1 MVGMINIESREQAA
15 LRLQAGQAVGRM
27 DKKMRIKLSWQAK
40 DGLVK
45 AMTKVAIDN
54 GLLFGHQPFH
64 PAPPR
69 WSLEGILSRI
79 ALFWKSQKLVLA
91 TRGRPSLA
99 NGSDVPD
106 LSEATF
112 SVKRSGARGLVI
124 ALILALII
132 GLTGFGAPLE
142 TGVQIGRDVLRRSAV
157 SGDIVIIAKDDR
169 SAKLY
174 GGIPWARRYDAQLV
188 DRLREMGA
196 RRIVYNAIMADPS
209 NKVDDDLLAAAFDRA
224 KGLVWL
230 GAQRGDIE
238 KSTTES
244 ILPTPLFRD
253 KTRQAHF
260 NLWYGLF
267 GEVDRVLGNV
277 TIDGVLYPSQADVL
291 ANIEATKVQI
301 KPDYA
306 IDYKSIET
314 VSATSLM
321 QGQINQKAVSGK
333 TVLII
338 ADSQSR
344 IDAMPFVGRGVAHVG
359 YSWVIAAETIKRG
372 VPSQLGFWVPLVTV
386 ALLGLWCIMQR
397 SLLRRL
403 PILIGGAALLI
414 ALVLGGDRLGFHFEV
429 VPAGF
434 ALLFFGIR
442 QCMRGE
448 IVAAMTLHPVSGL
461 PMLGHL
467 AMVRDHKLSPVV
479 AVRILNHAALMAM
492 DNRPLREQYALD
504 RSIAARI
511 NVIAPDS
518 LIHQGADGLFV
529 FLIAP
534 DSVCDPEFVAEQIRA
549 LFCMEI
555 VSLRELVDCEVAV
568 GINTALE
575 QDLSVRV
582 AVAVDRARP
591 IQFTGLR
598 AV

>member
-15 LRLQAGQAVGRM
+15 LRLQAEQTVGRM
-27 DKKMRIKLSWQAK
+27 DKKMRIKLSWQAR

-45 AMTKVAIDN
+45 AMARVAIDN

-79 ALFWKSQKLVLA
+79 AVFWKSQKLVLA
-91 TRGRPSLA
+91 TRGRPNLP
-99 NGSDVPD
+99 NGEEVPD

-124 ALILALII
+124 ALIIALII

-142 TGVQIGRDVLRRSAV
+142 TGVQIGRDALRRTAV

-174 GGIPWARRYDAQLV
+174 GGMPWARRYDAQLV

-209 NKVDDDLLAAAFDRA
+209 NKVDDGLLAAAFDRA

-230 GAQRGDIE
+230 GAQRGEID
-238 KSTTES
+238 SPTTES
-244 ILPTPLFRD
+244 VLPTPLFRNS
-253 KTRQAHF
+253 TRQAHLNMWSGF
-260 NLWYGLF
+260 F
-267 GEVDRVLGNV
+267 GEVDRVSGEV
-277 TIDGVLYPSQADVL
+277 VIDGTQRPSIADVL
-291 ANIEATKVQI
+291 ANVEASDRALKL
-301 KPDYA
+301 DYA
-306 IDYKSIET
+306 FDVSTISKFSATDFMKGRIDRSVFAGKNILITT
-314 VSATSLM
+314 VSNLT
-321 QGQINQKAVSGK
+321 N
-333 TVLII
+333 
-338 ADSQSR
+338 DSIPILGQSR
-344 IDAMPFVGRGVAHVG
+344 APIAH
-359 YSWVIAAETIKRG
+359 SWVIAAETIKRG
-372 VPSQLGFWVPLVTV
+372 IPSQLGFWIPLVVV

-397 SLLRRL
+397 SLARRL
-403 PILIGGAALLI
+403 PILLGGVVVLAV
-414 ALVLGGDRLGFHFEV
+414 LVLGGDRLGLHFEII
-429 VPAGF
+429 PASF
-434 ALLFFGIR
+434 ALLLFGIR

-448 IVAAMTLHPVSGL
+448 IVAAMTLHPVSHL

-467 AMVRDHKLSPVV
+467 SMVRDHQSSTVV
-479 AVRILNHAALMAM
+479 AVRIRNHAALMAM
-492 DNRPLREQYALD
+492 DNRPLCEQYALD

-511 NVIAPDS
+511 NVIASDS

-529 FLIAP
+529 FLISP
-534 DSVCDPEFVAEQIRA
+534 DSVCDPEWVSEQIRA

-568 GINTALE
+568 GINTNLDH
-575 QDLSVRV
+575 DLSVRV
-582 AVAVDRARP
+582 AIAVERAQP

>member
-1 MVGMINIESREQAA
+1 MINIESREQAA
-15 LRLQAGQAVGRM
+15 LRLQAEQAVGRM

-45 AMTKVAIDN
+45 AMTRVAIDN

-64 PAPPR
+64 PAPPH

-79 ALFWKSQKLVLA
+79 ALFWKSQTLVLA
-91 TRGRPSLA
+91 TRGRPNLA
-99 NGSDVPD
+99 SGSDVPD

-124 ALILALII
+124 ALIIALLI

-142 TGVQIGRDVLRRSAV
+142 TGVQIGRDALRRSAV

-174 GGIPWARRYDAQLV
+174 GGMPWARRYDAQLV
-188 DRLREMGA
+188 DRLREMGV

-209 NKVDDDLLAAAFDRA
+209 NKVDDGLLAAAFDRA
-224 KGLVWL
+224 NGLVWL
-230 GAQRGDIE
+230 TSFRGDVNNPA
-238 KSTTES
+238 TES
-244 ILPTPLFRD
+244 VLPIPLFKE
-253 KTRQAHF
+253 KTFQAHA
-260 NLWYGLF
+260 NLRYGMF
-267 GEVDRVLGNV
+267 GQVEAVHGNV
-277 TIDGVLYPSQADVL
+277 IINMEQYPSLADAL
-291 ANIEATKVQI
+291 ANVEATETRLT
-301 KPDYA
+301 PDYS
-306 IDYKSIET
+306 IDAST
-314 VSATSLM
+314 VASYRATDVM
-321 QGQINQKAVSGK
+321 QGHIDSALLTGK
-333 TVLII
+333 TVLIDNISSMKSDAIPVLGQKGAPI
-338 ADSQSR
+338 A
-344 IDAMPFVGRGVAHVG
+344 

-372 VPSQLGFWVPLVTV
+372 VSSQLGFWIPLVV
-386 ALLGLWCIMQR
+386 VGLIGLWCIMQR

-403 PILIGGAALLI
+403 PILIGGAGLLI
-414 ALVLGGDRLGFHFEV
+414 VLVLGGDRLGFHFEI

-434 ALLFFGIR
+434 ALLLFGIR

-448 IVAAMTLHPVSGL
+448 VVAAMTLHPVSGL

-467 AMVRDHKLSPVV
+467 KMVHDHQSSTVV
-479 AVRILNHAALMAM
+479 AVRIRNHAVLMAT

-534 DSVCDPEFVAEQIRA
+534 DSVCDSEWVGEQIRA

-568 GINTALE
+568 GINTDLG

-582 AVAVDRARP
+582 AIAVDRAQP